1 MISLMIKL
9 AIIVAIFWGL
19 TILNSYVGLIK
30 SKNKATKKAY
40 KKGHKRNWN
49 KLRGLWII
57 ITAPLVFIM

>member
-1 MISLMIKL
+1 MKEVNSMISLMIKL

-40 KKGHKRNWN
+40 KKGHKRN
-49 KLRGLWII
+49 
-57 ITAPLVFIM
+57 